1 MAGPLFFRTHN
12 VLRPN
17 RGTRGIMNSAR
28 TILHVSALSALLIVG
43 ACTVVPTSGPA
54 GHDIREGQADPK
66 SLRYAYVEV
75 TPRVVDILATN
86 APRLSTAFRD
96 RGGPSVLRFGIGD
109 VVTVTLFESAA
120 GGLFI
125 PIEAAARPG
134 NFITLPPQAVD
145 NQGNI
150 SVPYAGAIRA
160 QGRTAAEV
168 QAAIVAALKDRALEP
183 QAVVAL
189 TEQRTSFINVLG
201 EPVGSVRFPAS
212 AAGDRIL
219 DAITRAGLR
228 TPGHD
233 LWVMLER
240 NGRREIVPFGA
251 LIYEPENNIYVRPR
265 DTIFVYSEPQTFL
278 AFGATGSQAA
288 SSGGNNRQ
296 FTFGAWRI
304 SLAEAIAKAG
314 GLADAQADPASVFLY
329 RGETREVAQL
339 LGIDCRPYPGP
350 IIPVIY
356 NLNLRDPAGF
366 FLGTKFQM
374 RNKDVIYA
382 SNAISVDST
391 KFLNYLH
398 TIIAT
403 AQDPVLAAT
412 NVYILRNTIA
422 AATSTVAV
430 PIGSTAGTVIPPP

>member
-1 MAGPLFFRTHN
+1 ML
-12 VLRPN
+12 
-17 RGTRGIMNSAR
+17 M
-28 TILHVSALSALLIVG
+28 VG

-66 SLRYAYVEV
+66 SLPYTYVEV

-86 APRLSTAFRD
+86 TPRLSTAFRD
-96 RGGPSVLRFGIGD
+96 RGGPSVIRFGIGD
-109 VVTVTLFESAA
+109 IVTVTLFESAA

-125 PIEAAARPG
+125 PLEAAARPG

-168 QAAIVAALKDRALEP
+168 QAAIVDALKNRALEP

-201 EPVGSVRFPAS
+201 EPVGSIRFPAS
-212 AAGDRIL
+212 AAGERIL
-219 DAITRAGLR
+219 DAMTRAGLKS
-228 TPGHD
+228 PGHD

-251 LIYEPENNIYVRPR
+251 LIYEPQNNIYVRPG
-265 DTIFVYSEPQTFL
+265 DTIFIYSEPQTFL
-278 AFGATGSQAA
+278 AFGATA
-288 SSGGNNRQ
+288 SLTTTASAGANNRQ
-296 FTFGAWRI
+296 FPFGAWRI
-304 SLAEAIAKAG
+304 SLAEGIAKAG
-314 GLADAQADPASVFLY
+314 GLLDTQADPASIFLY

-356 NLNLRDPAGF
+356 NLNWRDPAGF
-366 FLGTKFQM
+366 FLASKFQM

-382 SNAISVDST
+382 ANALSVDSS
-391 KFLNYLH
+391 KFLNYLRL
-398 TIIAT
+398 IIGT

-412 NVYILRNTIA
+412 NVFILRNTIA
-422 AATSTVAV
+422 SATSAIAV
-430 PIGSTAGTVIPPP
+430 TTGSSVGIPIVGP

>member
-1 MAGPLFFRTHN
+1 VNRAPN
-12 VLRPN
+12 ILR
-17 RGTRGIMNSAR
+17 A
-28 TILHVSALSALLIVG
+28 SALGAMLMVG
-43 ACTVVPTSGPA
+43 ACTVVPSSGPA

-66 SLRYAYVEV
+66 SLPYAYVEV

-86 APRLSTAFRD
+86 TPRLSTAFKD
-96 RGGPSVLRFGIGD
+96 RGGPSVIRFGIGD
-109 VVTVTLFESAA
+109 IVTVTLFESAA

-125 PIEAAARPG
+125 PLEAAARPG
-134 NFITLPPQAVD
+134 NFVILPPQAVD
-145 NQGNI
+145 TQGNI

-168 QAAIVAALKDRALEP
+168 QAAIVDALKDRALEP

-201 EPVGSVRFPAS
+201 EPVGSIRFPAS
-212 AAGDRIL
+212 ASGERIL
-219 DAITRAGLR
+219 DAITRAGLKS
-228 TPGHD
+228 PGHD

-240 NGRREIVPFGA
+240 QRRRETVPFGA
-251 LIYEPENNIYVRPR
+251 LIYEPANNIYVRPG
-265 DTIFVYSEPQTFL
+265 DTIFIYTEPQTFL
-278 AFGATGSQAA
+278 AFGATGSQAL
-288 SSGGNNRQ
+288 SSGGNNRH
-296 FTFGAWRI
+296 FNFGAWRI
-304 SLAEAIAKAG
+304 SLAEGIAKAG
-314 GLADAQADPASVFLY
+314 GLADTQADPASIFLY

-366 FLGTKFQM
+366 FLASRFEM

-382 SNAISVDST
+382 SNALSVDSS
-391 KFLNYLH
+391 KFLTYLRL
-398 TIIAT
+398 IIGT

-430 PIGSTAGTVIPPP
+430 PIGSTAGTVISAPP

>member
-1 MAGPLFFRTHN
+1 MSPAP
-12 VLRPN
+12 
-17 RGTRGIMNSAR
+17 
-28 TILHVSALSALLIVG
+28 TILRVIVLGTALILG
-43 ACTVVPTSGPA
+43 ACTVVPSSGPA
-54 GHDIREGQADPK
+54 GHDVRVGQADPE
-66 SLRYAYVEV
+66 SLPYAYVQV
-75 TPRVVDILATN
+75 TPKVVDILATN
-86 APRLSTAFRD
+86 TPRLSTTFKD
-96 RGGPSVLRFGIGD
+96 RGGPTVIRFGIGD
-109 VVTVTLFESAA
+109 IVSVTVFESAA

-125 PIEAAARPG
+125 PLEAAARPG
-134 NFITLPPQAVD
+134 NFVTLPPQAVD

-168 QAAIVAALKDRALEP
+168 QAAIVDALKDRALEP

-212 AAGDRIL
+212 ASGERIL
-219 DAITRAGLR
+219 DAITRAGLKS
-228 TPGHD
+228 PGHD

-240 NGRREIVPFGA
+240 NGRRELVPFGA
-251 LIYEPENNIYVRPR
+251 LIYEPQNNIYVRPR
-265 DTIFVYSEPQTFL
+265 DTIFIYKEPQTFL
-278 AFGATGSQAA
+278 TFGATGTQV
-288 SSGGNNRQ
+288 GTLTGNNRQ
-296 FTFGAWRI
+296 FNFDAWRI
-304 SLAEAIAKAG
+304 SLAEGIAKAG
-314 GLADAQADPASVFLY
+314 GLVDVQADPASVFLY

-366 FLGTKFQM
+366 FLASRFEM

-382 SNAISVDST
+382 SNALSVDSS
-391 KFLNYLH
+391 KFLTYLRL
-398 TIIAT
+398 IIGT

-430 PIGSTAGTVIPPP
+430 PIGSTAGTVISAPP

>member
-1 MAGPLFFRTHN
+1 MNRAPN
-12 VLRPN
+12 ILR
-17 RGTRGIMNSAR
+17 A
-28 TILHVSALSALLIVG
+28 SALGAMLMVG
-43 ACTVVPTSGPA
+43 ACTVVPASGPA

-66 SLRYAYVEV
+66 SLPYAYVEV
-75 TPRVVDILATN
+75 TPRIVDILATN
-86 APRLSTAFRD
+86 TPRLSTAFKD
-96 RGGPSVLRFGIGD
+96 RGGPSVIRFGIGD
-109 VVTVTLFESAA
+109 IVTVTLFESAA

-125 PIEAAARPG
+125 PLEAAARPG

-168 QAAIVAALKDRALEP
+168 QAAIVDALKDRALEP

-189 TEQRTSFINVLG
+189 TDQRATSITVLG
-201 EPVGSVRFPAS
+201 DGVGSLRFPAS
-212 AAGDRIL
+212 ASGERIL
-219 DAITRAGLR
+219 DAIARAGLKS
-228 TPGHD
+228 PGHD

-240 NGRREIVPFGA
+240 NGRRETVPFGA
-251 LIYEPENNIYVRPR
+251 LIYEPQNNIYVRPR
-265 DTIFVYSEPQTFL
+265 DTIFIYTEPQTFL

-288 SSGGNNRQ
+288 SAGGNNRQ
-296 FTFGAWRI
+296 FTFGAWRV
-304 SLAEAIAKAG
+304 SLAEGMAKAG
-314 GLADAQADPASVFLY
+314 GLADFQADPASIFLY
-329 RGETREVAQL
+329 RGEPRQVAEL

-366 FLGTKFQM
+366 FLATKFQM

-382 SNAISVDST
+382 SNALSVDSS
-391 KFLNYLH
+391 KFLNYVRL
-398 TIIAT
+398 IIGT

-412 NVYILRNTIA
+412 NVYILRNTIG
-422 AATSTVAV
+422 AATSVVAV
-430 PIGSTAGTVIPPP
+430 PVGSSAGTVIPPP

>member
-1 MAGPLFFRTHN
+1 ML
-12 VLRPN
+12 
-17 RGTRGIMNSAR
+17 M
-28 TILHVSALSALLIVG
+28 VG

-54 GHDIREGQADPK
+54 GHDIREGQVDPK
-66 SLRYAYVEV
+66 SLPYAYVEV
-75 TPRVVDILATN
+75 TPRIVDILATN

-96 RGGPSVLRFGIGD
+96 RGGPSVIRFGIGD
-109 VVTVTLFESAA
+109 IVSVTLFESAA

-125 PIEAAARPG
+125 PLEAAARPG

-168 QAAIVAALKDRALEP
+168 QAAIVDALKDRALEP

-189 TEQRTSFINVLG
+189 TDQRATSITVLG
-201 EPVGSVRFPAS
+201 DGVGSLRFPAS
-212 AAGDRIL
+212 ASGERIL
-219 DAITRAGLR
+219 DAITRAGLKS
-228 TPGHD
+228 PGFD

-240 NGRREIVPFGA
+240 NGRRETVPFGA
-251 LIYEPENNIYVRPR
+251 LIYEPQNNIYVRPR
-265 DTIFVYSEPQTFL
+265 DTIFIYTEPQTFL
-278 AFGATGSQAA
+278 GFGATGSQAA
-288 SSGGNNRQ
+288 SAGGNNRQ
-296 FTFGAWRI
+296 FAFGAWRV
-304 SLAEAIAKAG
+304 SLAEGLAKAG
-314 GLADAQADPASVFLY
+314 GLADFQADPASIFLY

-366 FLGTKFQM
+366 FLATKFQM

-382 SNAISVDST
+382 SNALSVDSS
-391 KFLNYLH
+391 KFLNYVRL
-398 TIIAT
+398 IIGT

-422 AATSTVAV
+422 AATSVVAV
-430 PIGSTAGTVIPPP
+430 PVGSSAGTVIPPP